1 MIKKIT
7 EANFQQEVLES
18 ELPVLVDFWAE
29 WCGPCRMMA
38 PVLEELAGEL
48 AGQLAIA
55 KVNVDEE
62 GSLAQKYEIMSIPT
76 LIVFKGGQAVDQL
89 IGFMP
94 KGDLQTKLNKHI

>member
-7 EANFQQEVLES
+7 ETNFQQEVLES
-18 ELPVLVDFWAE
+18 DLPVLVDFWAD

-38 PVLEELAGEL
+38 PVLEELASEL

-62 GSLAQKYEIMSIPT
+62 GGLAQKYEIMSIPT
-76 LIVFKGGQAVDQL
+76 LIVFKGGQAIDQL

-94 KGDLQTKLNKHI
+94 KGDLQAKLNKHI